1 MFQSEM
7 VNFSVKQCTT
17 KKLFSLISIVSEQP
31 EMLCYK
37 FHNVCN
43 KIISNRENKIS
54 PTVGERGFYK
64 NNQK

>member
-17 KKLFSLISIVSEQP
+17 KKLFSLISIVTEQP

-43 KIISNRENKIS
+43 KIISNNGK
-54 PTVGERGFYK
+54 
-64 NNQK
+64 